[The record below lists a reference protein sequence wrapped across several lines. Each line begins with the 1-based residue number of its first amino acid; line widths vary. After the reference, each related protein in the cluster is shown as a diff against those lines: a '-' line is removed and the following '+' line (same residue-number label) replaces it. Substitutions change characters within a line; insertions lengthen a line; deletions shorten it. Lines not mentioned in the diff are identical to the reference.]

1 MKTSSLLFYFFRY
14 ALKSGVSEQTKVIN
28 YPKTSLKVEMEC
40 PECHSKNLV
49 WDYKRGEC
57 YCENCGLV
65 IEDAIIDTRPEW
77 RYFTQEERR
86 ERERCGAPET
96 YRIHDK
102 GLSTPPCML
111 KHRTIA
117 HLTSSEESRMIY
129 ALTELERISSALGV
143 PTFLREEA
151 AKMLREILSSKETEK
166 KLTYI
171 GADSIVPSV
180 IYIVCRRNGIP
191 RSLNDIVKVSKV
203 PKRRISH
210 TYRSILRA
218 LNIQLRP
225 PSPSDFIPVICSTL
239 GLSGDV
245 CAIAQHIL
253 STAKDVIGGKNP
265 LGVAASAIYVAA
277 FLCGKHV
284 TQKEVAEAAGVS
296 EVSIRNIYRDLIKE
310 HNITIV
316 PKQRRVIVHG

>member
-1 MKTSSLLFYFFRY
+1 
-14 ALKSGVSEQTKVIN
+14 
-28 YPKTSLKVEMEC
+28 MEC

-96 YRIHDK
+96 FRIHDK
-102 GLSTPPCML
+102 GLGTVT
-111 KHRTIA
+111 HGAVT
-117 HLTSSEESRMIY
+117 HLLSSEERRMIY
-129 ALTELERISSALGV
+129 ALTELERISSALGL

-151 AKMLREILSSKETEK
+151 AKMLRVVLSSKETEK

-171 GADSIVPSV
+171 GADSIVPAV

-225 PSPSDFIPVICSTL
+225 PSPSDFIPALCSSL
-239 GLSGDV
+239 GLGGEV
-245 CAIAQHIL
+245 RAIAQHIL
-253 STAKDVIGGKNP
+253 STAEDAIKARNP
-265 LGVAASAIYVAA
+265 LCVAASAVYVAA
-277 FLCGKHV
+277 FVCGKHV
-284 TQKEVAEAAGVS
+284 TQKEVAKAAGVS
-296 EVSIRNIYRDLIKE
+296 DAAIRNIYRDLTTK

-316 PKQRRVIVHG
+316 PKQRRVIING

>member
-1 MKTSSLLFYFFRY
+1 MKTSSLPFYFFRY

-96 YRIHDK
+96 FRIHDK
-102 GLSTPPCML
+102 GLGTVSHGAVT
-111 KHRTIA
+111 
-117 HLTSSEESRMIY
+117 HLLSSDERQMIY
-129 ALTELERISSALGV
+129 ALIELERISSALGL
-143 PTFLREEA
+143 PSFLREEA
-151 AKMLREILSSKETEK
+151 AKMLHDILSPEK
-166 KLTYI
+166 PTHRGI
-171 GADSIVPSV
+171 DSIVPAV

-210 TYRSILRA
+210 TYKSILRA

-225 PSPSDFIPVICSTL
+225 PSPSDFIPVLCSSL

-284 TQKEVAEAAGVS
+284 TQKEVAEAAGIS
-296 EVSIRNIYRDLIKE
+296 EVSIRNIYRDLIRK

-316 PKQRRVIVHG
+316 PKQRRVIING

>member
-1 MKTSSLLFYFFRY
+1 
-14 ALKSGVSEQTKVIN
+14 LKENFNQTKVIN
-28 YPKTSLKVEMEC
+28 HPKTPLKIEMEC

-49 WDYKRGEC
+49 WDYGRGEC
-57 YCENCGLV
+57 YCEDCGLV
-65 IEDAIIDTRPEW
+65 IEDALIDTRPEW
-77 RYFTQEERR
+77 RYFSQRERE

-102 GLSTPPCML
+102 GLGTPPRMM
-111 KHRTIA
+111 KHRTIT
-117 HLTSSEESRMIY
+117 HLTSAEESWMIY
-129 ALTELERISSALGV
+129 ALIELERISSALGI
-143 PTFLREEA
+143 PKFLREEA

-210 TYRSILRA
+210 TYKSILRA

-225 PSPSDFIPVICSTL
+225 LSPSDFIPVICSSL

-284 TQKEVAEAAGVS
+284 TQKEVAEAAGIS
-296 EVSIRNIYRDLIKE
+296 EVSIRNIYRDLIRK

-316 PKQRRVIVHG
+316 PKQRRVIING